1 MMTQEGD
8 EFRLR
13 FLTESIKCQVLDRM
27 CLELADIM
35 KIEANI
41 VRGGHRKNGH
51 YQSCTYT

>member
-13 FLTESIKCQVLDRM
+13 FLTESIKFQVLDRM
-27 CLELADIM
+27 CLELADIT